1 MQKEDKKTRMNCDS
15 LKRGREPRME
25 FVFTNLPGERAAIEV
40 TFTNEELGD
49 DQRGLNV
56 RLKSM
61 ARSKYSIRV

>member
-1 MQKEDKKTRMNCDS
+1 MNCDS

-49 DQRGLNV
+49 DQRGLDV
-56 RLKSM
+56 RLKSI